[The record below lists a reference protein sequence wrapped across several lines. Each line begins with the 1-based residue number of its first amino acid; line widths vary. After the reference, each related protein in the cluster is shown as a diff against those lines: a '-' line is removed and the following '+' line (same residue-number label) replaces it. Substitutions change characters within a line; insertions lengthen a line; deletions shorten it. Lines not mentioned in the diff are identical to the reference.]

1 LHSSINIDFDR
12 NRCATNYAEIGSILN
27 DAWII
32 TKVKL
37 HVLVYML

>member
-12 NRCATNYAEIGSILN
+12 NRCVTNYTEIGSILN

-32 TKVKL
+32 TKVEL
-37 HVLVYML
+37 HVLVYMS